1 MPLFRSL
8 RQWLTRSPPQG
19 RNLAG
24 KVGLFPESYAQPAPP
39 ATEPPAPP
47 AIADSPLLSPTP
59 SLPIHE
65 LDAFQSLQESSSPPA
80 TNGDAQPIQPT
91 NTNGNGEV
99 MLATMTDV
107 QQAIEQLGHKDDFD
121 GSRSFTF
128 SSIRGGSTDHDTDT
142 DADGE
147 DWHKTAR
154 QKLAE
159 NAKMAAEEQ
168 AAQDDAEIRVPTR
181 STAPPI
187 DVEMSDDSGDED
199 ESPPNGLSR
208 RHSHIPEEEEEESGS
223 LHPPPVTARP
233 LSESSSIQPSE
244 SFIVPSPATRP
255 ESELAEDTATDAGV
269 STATQPSFP
278 QSERNSF
285 LPTPVSSDPHGISKA
300 FSATDSEAASPSSA
314 KLCFPSKTQTLSLK
328 EAAGLPSP
336 AASSM
341 GHRHGY
347 SFGSATSSARATA
360 ASPLVLAVRT
370 MEPRQRNVHPSD
382 WTVEEVIDWLH
393 AKGFDEDSC
402 RKFSEQEITGDVLLD
417 LDVNVLKSEIGIM
430 AYGKRMRIANAIA
443 ELRRPPS
450 VMSSSADQ
458 HTRPGSF
465 SQISPFPHLETSQ
478 NLPSAAGQ
486 NSLISPESSPNSGE
500 LAAEASPESGRPNSD
515 PGVRSSNVNN
525 SSATIG
531 LGFGIPASLIPGGV
545 RQDRGVVRWRFWAPK
560 LT

>member
-1 MPLFRSL
+1 
-8 RQWLTRSPPQG
+8 
-19 RNLAG
+19 
-24 KVGLFPESYAQPAPP
+24 
-39 ATEPPAPP
+39 
-47 AIADSPLLSPTP
+47 
-59 SLPIHE
+59 
-65 LDAFQSLQESSSPPA
+65 
-80 TNGDAQPIQPT
+80 
-91 NTNGNGEV
+91 
-99 MLATMTDV
+99 
-107 QQAIEQLGHKDDFD
+107 
-121 GSRSFTF
+121 
-128 SSIRGGSTDHDTDT
+128 
-142 DADGE
+142 
-147 DWHKTAR
+147 
-154 QKLAE
+154 
-159 NAKMAAEEQ
+159 
-168 AAQDDAEIRVPTR
+168 
-181 STAPPI
+181 
-187 DVEMSDDSGDED
+187 
-199 ESPPNGLSR
+199 
-208 RHSHIPEEEEEESGS
+208 
-223 LHPPPVTARP
+223 
-233 LSESSSIQPSE
+233 
-244 SFIVPSPATRP
+244 
-255 ESELAEDTATDAGV
+255 
-269 STATQPSFP
+269 
-278 QSERNSF
+278 
-285 LPTPVSSDPHGISKA
+285 
-300 FSATDSEAASPSSA
+300 
-314 KLCFPSKTQTLSLK
+314 
-328 EAAGLPSP
+328 
-336 AASSM
+336 
-341 GHRHGY
+341 
-347 SFGSATSSARATA
+347 
-360 ASPLVLAVRT
+360 

-486 NSLISPESSPNSGE
+486 NSLISPESSPNSGD